1 MMNDQLLIRRYLLGE
16 LPETDAERF
25 EQEYFVS
32 DDSFGEMLAAE
43 DDLIEA
49 FLHRKLNPGERRQ
62 FETRFLATAR
72 GRQKVTLA
80 AALEKISG
88 ATRKTSWIRPL
99 AIAAAVGAIVIG
111 AGMLREIVVMRHQIE
126 QLHSEQQRPRSV
138 ATSRGGDVF
147 SLILSAGQ
155 ERGSATAA
163 TITLPRH
170 SATAELW
177 LLLLHDDYPTYT
189 ATVQSIDGDTLR
201 AEHALAS
208 RALDG
213 RKAILFR
220 IPSEVLEP
228 QTYVVT
234 VSGDKPGVP
243 SEPVEDFSFSVRRP

>member
-32 DDSFGEMLAAE
+32 DDRFGEMLAAE

-49 FLHRKLNPGERRQ
+49 FLQRKLNPGERRQ
-62 FETRFLATAR
+62 FEARFLATAR

-80 AALEKISG
+80 AALAKISG
-88 ATRKTSWIRPL
+88 APRRTSWTKVL
-99 AIAAAVGAIVIG
+99 AIAAAVTVIAIG

-126 QLHSEQQRPRSV
+126 ELQSEPRRARPV
-138 ATSRGGDVF
+138 ATSRPSDVF
-147 SLILSAGQ
+147 SLVLNGGQ
-155 ERGSATAA
+155 ERSSAPAA
-163 TITLPRH
+163 TIVLPRN

-177 LLLLHDDYPTYT
+177 LLLPHDDYPTYT
-189 ATVQSIDGDTLR
+189 ATLQSIDGHTLR

-220 IPSEVLEP
+220 IPSETLEAR
-228 QTYVVT
+228 TYIVS
-234 VSGDKPGVP
+234 VSGDKAGAP
-243 SEPVEDFSFSVRRP
+243 SEPIEDFSFTVRRP